1 MRVIR
6 KIANFF
12 VRIWRVIDKFIVI
25 PITKLILL
33 IRNKLDKSGK
43 EIERWLSKSNT
54 LLFVSLFLAVVVFI
68 SIDQKILTFS
78 DSSAE
83 VLKNVPV
90 QVNYNEEAYVVE
102 GLPETVDIT
111 LIGRRSEIMFAKR
124 SSVHNVTIDLTGLKP
139 GTHRVNINYHQELST
154 IDYSVNP
161 SVATVIIYPKISE
174 IKTLTVDL
182 LNKDSLSDKLVINN
196 VKIEDDQV
204 VIKGAEHIL
213 KKVATVKALVD
224 INNLVKQEVGV
235 TTLRDIPLRA
245 YDERGNVVDVEIV
258 PSTISANIEIASPQ
272 KELPIKVIPVGEVA
286 FGLAISSIEV
296 SETKVTVYG
305 EESVLANL
313 NYIPIE
319 VDVNNI
325 KNDFEYKTEL
335 TVPVGVKSMSIK
347 NVVVKIRLD
356 ESVSREIE
364 NVNIEYRNLNEQYS
378 VQGLTKEDTS
388 ISVML
393 RGVKSVIESISSDD
407 VLAYLDLAGY
417 GEGTHEVDVYVVGS
431 DVKVQYVA
439 KTKKVKIKIS
449 KK

>member
-1 MRVIR
+1 MKVIKR
-6 KIANFF
+6 ISNFF
-12 VRIWRVIDKFIVI
+12 VRIWKLIDKFIVV
-25 PITKLILL
+25 PVTKLILS
-33 IRNKLDKSGK
+33 IRTRLDKSGK

-54 LLFVSLFLAVVVFI
+54 LLFVSLFLAIIVFI

-83 VLKNVPV
+83 VLKNQPV
-90 QVNYNEEAYVVE
+90 NVTYNEESYVVE

-124 SSVHNVTIDLTGLKP
+124 SSAHNVMIDLTGLKP

-174 IKTLTVDL
+174 IKTLAVDL
-182 LNKDSLSDKLVINN
+182 LNKDSLSDKLVIND

-204 VIKGAEHIL
+204 VVKGAEHSL
-213 KKVATVKALVD
+213 KKVATVKALID
-224 INNLVKQEVGV
+224 INNLVKQEIGT

-245 YDERGNVVDVEIV
+245 YDEKGNIVEVEIV
-258 PSTISANIEIASPQ
+258 PSTISANIEIASPK
-272 KELPIKVIPVGEVA
+272 KELPIKVIPVGEVS
-286 FGLAISSIEV
+286 FGLAISSIDV

-305 EESVLANL
+305 EETVLSNL

-325 KNDFEYKTEL
+325 RTDYEYKAEL
-335 TVPVGVKSMSIK
+335 TIPVGVKSMSVR
-347 NVVVKIRLD
+347 NVVVKIGLG
-356 ESVSREIE
+356 EAVNREIE
-364 NVNIEYRNLNEQYS
+364 NVNIEYRNLNEQYT

-388 ISVML
+388 VSVTL
-393 RGVKSVIESISSDD
+393 IGVESVIDSISSDD
-407 VLAYLDLAGY
+407 VLAYLDLSGY
-417 GEGTHEVDVYVVGS
+417 GEGMHEVDVNISGS
-431 DVKVQYVA
+431 DVRVKYLA
-439 KTKKVKIKIS
+439 KTKKVKIQIT